1 MKNRLLKTEYNM
13 IADEMIDSR
22 NGFWVNGTPGVS
34 DKFSRSL
41 IEDKKNTAR
50 LVSDAGRVSKNDVYN
65 LYEASDKS
73 RFLSSSSKT
82 LYAGLGS
89 MSREPRIA

>member
-34 DKFSRSL
+34 DKFSRRL
-41 IEDKKNTAR
+41 IEEQKKMSR
-50 LVSDAGRVSKNDVYN
+50 LVSDAGKISKEDIYN
-65 LYEASDKS
+65 LYEKSDKS
-73 RFLSSSSKT
+73 RFINSSSKT
-82 LYAGLGS
+82 LFEGFGS
-89 MSREPRIA
+89 MDREPRIA

>member
-22 NGFWVNGTPGVS
+22 NGFWVNDTPGVS

-41 IEDKKNTAR
+41 IEEQKKMSR
-50 LVSDAGRVSKNDVYN
+50 LVSDAGKISKEDIYN
-65 LYEASDKS
+65 LYETSDKS
-73 RFLSSSSKT
+73 RFINSSSKT
-82 LYAGLGS
+82 LFEGFGS
-89 MSREPRIA
+89 MGREPRIA